1 MVEYQLP
8 KLVTRVRFPSPAP
21 PVAHDVVRRYGRQ
34 AIAEVAAWSEQISPC
49 HIERHTPALNSQLNE
64 DSPDW
69 TLEVVLEG
77 GMKILRDENHL
88 QLPADGSLL
97 MVW

>member
-1 MVEYQLP
+1 
-8 KLVTRVRFPSPAP
+8 
-21 PVAHDVVRRYGRQ
+21 
-34 AIAEVAAWSEQISPC
+34 
-49 HIERHTPALNSQLNE
+49 
-64 DSPDW
+64 
-69 TLEVVLEG
+69 LEG